1 MLKVH
6 SVAARDN
13 WAPKSSK
20 FDGNHP
26 RTCHN
31 GSTGRYKCGQE
42 GSFMKACNKNRRGSV
57 FRGNRA
63 QYSSIAPP
71 DGAAAPRGC
80 TFRTGGGENRL
91 YAITSHQEYEKSSDD
106 FTSMIKVFT
115 FDVMI
120 F

>member
-6 SVAARDN
+6 SAATRDN
-13 WAPKSSK
+13 WAPKSFK

-26 RTCHN
+26 RTFHN
-31 GSTGRYKCGQE
+31 GSIGCYKCGQE
-42 GSFMKACNKNRRGSV
+42 GSFMKECHKNRRGSV

-63 QYSSIAPP
+63 QYSSVAPP
-71 DGAAAPRGC
+71 DGAGAPRGC
-80 TFRTGGGENRL
+80 TFGTGGGENHL

-115 FDVMI
+115 FDVML